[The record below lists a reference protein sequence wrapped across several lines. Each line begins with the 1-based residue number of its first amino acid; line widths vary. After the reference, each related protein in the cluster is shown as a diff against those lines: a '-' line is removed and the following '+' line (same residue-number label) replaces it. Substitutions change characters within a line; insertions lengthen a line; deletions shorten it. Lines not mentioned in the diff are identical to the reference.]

1 MKYFLIFMFLMSSSF
16 ITIDKTKKE
25 KNESDSDWFR
35 IYNKDVEYYTWVS
48 DEGNVYN
55 FTDEELNDLRDTYE
69 IWGDTVHLKAIVLK

>member
-1 MKYFLIFMFLMSSSF
+1 MFLMSSSF